1 MSPVDRAGPVSE
13 ISAHPLI
20 PLKKSR
26 RVLMRERP
34 GSVAEISVFPTGI
47 SVNGLEI
54 LPYEHFS
61 PVTGRKIIQCIFVTE
76 RT

>member
-1 MSPVDRAGPVSE
+1 
-13 ISAHPLI
+13 
-20 PLKKSR
+20 
-26 RVLMRERP
+26 MRERA

-61 PVTGRKIIQCIFVTE
+61 PVTGRKIIQCIFGHRTDITE
-76 RT
+76 ILVLFSSEMKLGLVSFDS

>member
-20 PLKKSR
+20 PFH
-26 RVLMRERP
+26 MREQA

-61 PVTGRKIIQCIFVTE
+61 PVTGRKIIQCIFVIE
-76 RT
+76 RTLPRF